1 MPSVIDTDQQ
11 SAIHNVDE
19 VWEKPSDGRKL
30 FFLLCYFIVTES
42 VIKMMYL
49 VKILEIQ

>member
-11 SAIHNVDE
+11 SVIHKVDE
-19 VWEKPSDGRKL
+19 VWEKPSDGRTL
-30 FFLLCYFIVTES
+30 LFLLRYFIVTES
-42 VIKMMYL
+42 LIKMMCL